1 MKITNKLGLP
11 EAFVQMAQ
19 SDYKPT
25 PKRYSATALL
35 KGVREVVLERR
46 HGDEIEIDVSDMI
59 WALFG
64 QAVHSVLEHQK
75 EGTSE
80 LKEEY
85 ASMPV
90 EGVPGYSVSGRFDLY
105 NAEKKTIT
113 DYKVCSVWKVI
124 FGDFSDW
131 KKQILVYAAIMEYC
145 GFPVEWGEV
154 IPIMRDYSNRDAKIK
169 PDYPQSQV
177 AKIRFKVDPSNLEQ
191 IKTFIHD
198 RISQLAAAE
207 ALPDNGLPICTPE
220 ERFNSGDKYAVMRKG
235 RKTALRVLA
244 SREEA
249 EQWMQDN
256 GGDSIQC
263 RAGEDKK
270 CKDYCSACQFCNYYR
285 EHVKGA
291 G

>member
-35 KGVREVVLERR
+35 KGVREVILERR
-46 HGDEIEIDVSDMI
+46 HGDEIEQDVSDMI
-59 WALFG
+59 WLLFG
-64 QAVHSVLEHQK
+64 TAVHSILERQA
-75 EGTSE
+75 EGTAE
-80 LKEEY
+80 FKETYVE
-85 ASMPV
+85 MPV
-90 EGVPGYSVSGRFDLY
+90 GDCKVSGRFDLY
-105 NAEKKTIT
+105 DADTQTIT
-113 DYKVCSVWKVI
+113 DYKTCSVWKVVKK
-124 FGDFSDW
+124 DYEDW
-131 KKQILVYAAIMEYC
+131 RKQLLIYAAIMNYT
-145 GFPVEWGEV
+145 GFPVKHGQIV
-154 IPIMRDYSNRDAKIK
+154 AMMKDHSKSKAKF
-169 PDYPQSQV
+169 DSTYPQLPVQV
-177 AKIRFKVDPSNLEQ
+177 IKFDFSKADFDQINAFIAMRIGEIRE
-191 IKTFIHD
+191 
-198 RISQLAAAE
+198 AE
-207 ALPDNGLPICTPE
+207 TLPDNELPICTPA
-220 ERFNSGDKYAVMRKG
+220 ERYNDGDKFAVMKKG
-235 RKTALRVLA
+235 RKTALRVLN

-256 GGDSIQC
+256 GGDFIQY

>member
-25 PKRYSATALL
+25 SKRYSATALL

-46 HGDEIEIDVSDMI
+46 HGDEIEQDVSDMI

-64 QAVHSVLEHQK
+64 TAVHSILERQHEGATEIK
-75 EGTSE
+75 ETYVE
-80 LKEEY
+80 
-85 ASMPV
+85 MPV
-90 EGVPGYSVSGRFDLY
+90 GDCKVSGRFDLY
-105 NAEKKTIT
+105 DAATQTIT
-113 DYKVCSVWKVI
+113 DYKTCSIWKVI
-124 FGDFSDW
+124 HKDFEDW
-131 KKQILVYAAIMEYC
+131 QKQLLIYAAIMNYN
-145 GFPVEWGEV
+145 GFPVKHGQIV
-154 IPIMRDYSNRDAKIK
+154 AIMKDHSKSKAKF
-169 PDYPQSQV
+169 DSSYPQFPVMQINFNYSS
-177 AKIRFKVDPSNLEQ
+177 VDFERIIEF
-191 IKTFIHD
+191 IKT
-198 RISQLAAAE
+198 RIGEIREAE
-207 ALPDNGLPICTPE
+207 TLSDDELPICTPD
-220 ERFNSGDKYAVMRKG
+220 ERYNDGDKYAVMRKG

-244 SREEA
+244 CREEA

-256 GGDSIQC
+256 GGDFIQY
-263 RAGEDKK
+263 RPGEDKK

>member
-46 HGDEIEIDVSDMI
+46 HGDEIETDVSDMI

-64 QAVHSVLEHQK
+64 QAVHSILEKQTEGATEFK
-75 EGTSE
+75 ETYVE
-80 LKEEY
+80 
-85 ASMPV
+85 MPV
-90 EGVPGYSVSGRFDLY
+90 GDCKVSGRFDLY
-105 NAEKKTIT
+105 DAATETIT
-113 DYKVCSVWKVI
+113 DYKTCSVWKVI
-124 FGDFSDW
+124 HKDFEDW
-131 KKQILVYAAIMEYC
+131 QKQLLIYASIMNYN
-145 GFPVEWGEV
+145 GFPVKHGQIV
-154 IPIMRDYSNRDAKIK
+154 AMMKDHSKSKAKF
-169 PDYPQSQV
+169 DSTYPQFPVMQINFNYSGVDFERTNEFIQTRIGE
-177 AKIRFKVDPSNLEQ
+177 IRE
-191 IKTFIHD
+191 
-198 RISQLAAAE
+198 AE
-207 ALPDNGLPICTPE
+207 TLSDDELPVCTLE
-220 ERFNSGDKYAVMRKG
+220 ERFNDGDKYAVMKKG
-235 RKTALRVLA
+235 RKTALRVLS

-256 GGDSIQC
+256 GGDSIQF
-263 RAGEDKK
+263 RPGEDKK